1 MGVHLPPRGQAFHR
15 PQQREEGLFVGE
27 DGRREHGTV
36 ESRRLGRRGG
46 VAGRRRRGE
55 HEVIDVEIGAG
66 REMVEEELSLAREA
80 RGGHGGG
87 EVEEP
92 AHRERLQG
100 EAEAEQVGE
109 DGPERPRPAAPLEEH
124 QRRVAKPQRDGWVP
138 RAPRGGRG
146 RHRERWGVWPCAQ
159 ERGQGG
165 RYQPDYWEISLSG
178 RRRSRGGRV

>member
-15 PQQREEGLFVGE
+15 PQQREEGLSVGE
-27 DGRREHGTV
+27 DGRREHGPV
-36 ESRRLGRRGG
+36 ESRRQGG
-46 VAGRRRRGE
+46 AARRRRGE

-66 REMVEEELSLAREA
+66 REMLEEELSLAREA
-80 RGGHGGG
+80 RGGHDGG

-124 QRRVAKPQRDGWVP
+124 QRRVAQPQRDGWVP
-138 RAPRGGRG
+138 RAPRGGSG
-146 RHRERWGVWPCAQ
+146 GHRQRWGVWPCAQ
-159 ERGQGG
+159 ERRGQGVRIST
-165 RYQPDYWEISLSG
+165 RYQTTG
-178 RRRSRGGRV
+178 RFR